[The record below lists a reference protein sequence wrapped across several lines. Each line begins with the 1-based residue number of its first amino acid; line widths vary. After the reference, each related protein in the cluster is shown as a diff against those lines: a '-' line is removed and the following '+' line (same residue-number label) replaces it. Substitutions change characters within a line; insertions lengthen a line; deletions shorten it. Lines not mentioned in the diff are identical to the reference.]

1 MDSVDIQKMLIS
13 FDRQKLNISRVANTA
28 NMTTEL
34 QKNAT
39 IYSTVW
45 NSALAQRINIYE

>member
-1 MDSVDIQKMLIS
+1 MDSLDIQKMLIS
-13 FDRQKLNISRVANTA
+13 VDRQKLNIIRVANTA

-39 IYSTVW
+39 IH
-45 NSALAQRINIYE
+45 SAV